1 MDGEIVEHNIEINVL
16 LQHWPDEV
24 AHAFRRFSAEARKK
38 KTALTQ
44 EQLEQCAASLERTFP
59 FYKRKFENEPENRLD
74 FTKHFFAGACGFGY
88 KHLIPG
94 AFINRNDIRLLFGDS
109 YISSFDECSREHS
122 DDAEEKTIL
131 ENVYFGDFVA
141 AFRWLGILFRTVL
154 AGDEDETFSRFRA
167 VLLMGYLMD
176 KENAYK
182 LQQYIQPTL
191 AKEVSN
197 NPELAEDFVQYYLDL
212 DNPDSDECDTDNSDS
227 LYAEVLRQTK
237 QAYRMQYRPEQCAYC
252 HSFYFDG
259 PFNDYESHDKYCS
272 PECHRL
278 HTHWEKQFNTTT
290 DSLVRMRLRE
300 RAGSC
305 LLHSNIDDLLENFT
319 LERAIEKYGQLR
331 WGSVLLKL
339 DDYMSNLFIAIE
351 ARNDSAYLFR
361 PLLCEFMRC
370 GSDRSSTQKL
380 YQNIVQSIEDHYEK
394 EEIDVRKK
402 KRLIPDDEINKII
415 ENQYFRIY

>member
-1 MDGEIVEHNIEINVL
+1 MAEKIVESNLELNVL

-59 FYKRKFENEPENRLD
+59 FYKRKFENEPENRLN
-74 FTKHFFAGACGFGY
+74 FTKHFFAGACGFGSQY
-88 KHLIPG
+88 IT
-94 AFINRNDIRLLFGDS
+94 AFPIDRDDIQILFGDS
-109 YISSFDECSREHS
+109 YTISFDECSREHS

-131 ENVYFGDFVA
+131 ENAYFGDFVS

-154 AGDEDETFSRFRA
+154 AWDEDETFSRFRA
-167 VLLMGYLMD
+167 VLLLGYLMD

-191 AKEVSN
+191 TKEVSN

-212 DNPDSDECDTDNSDS
+212 DSRDSDEYDTDVDNSDS

-272 PECHRL
+272 PECHEL
-278 HTHWEKQFNTTT
+278 QHYWQLEFKKKQHNL
-290 DSLVRMRLRE
+290 DK
-300 RAGSC
+300 
-305 LLHSNIDDLLENFT
+305 
-319 LERAIEKYGQLR
+319 AITRKDKR
-331 WGSVLLKL
+331 TSFA
-339 DDYMSNLFIAIE
+339 DDYSFELKPLFTQKTASKRMPSDIKGKENINKYFCTLFASLNAKDA
-351 ARNDSAYLFR
+351 AREIYLFR
-361 PLLCEFMRC
+361 KELYEFLSGER
-370 GSDRSSTQKL
+370 L
-380 YQNIVQSIEDHYEK
+380 YESLVEIHKKGVSAGYYIKEEQGKYEK
-394 EEIDVRKK
+394 KLHTFLDKTWF
-402 KRLIPDDEINKII
+402 KI
-415 ENQYFRIY
+415 F